1 MLFTEKRDSVY
12 DFTTL
17 KHGLRYNTD
26 REGHMARILILEDER
41 AINDLVALNLSMVG
55 HTTVQAFTGAE
66 ALKAAAIHP
75 IDLMII
81 DVMLPDTDGFT
92 VCEKLKGTPAI
103 FLTALGETADKVKG
117 FERGADDYIVK
128 PFEMTEL
135 LLRVEAVL
143 RRTHKSE
150 QHYRIDDL
158 DIDFEAKTVTK
169 GGVPVDLTMQ
179 EYTLLETL
187 VKNRNIALSRQKL
200 MREAWDI
207 SFMGET
213 RTVDVHVQR
222 IRKKLGLDDRIKTVY
237 KLGYRFEET
246 P

>member
-1 MLFTEKRDSVY
+1 
-12 DFTTL
+12 
-17 KHGLRYNTD
+17 
-26 REGHMARILILEDER
+26 MARILVIEDEK

-55 HTTVQAFTGAE
+55 HTAVQAFTGRE
-66 ALKAAAIHP
+66 ALAAAEKTQF
-75 IDLMII
+75 DLLIV
-81 DVMLPDTDGFT
+81 DVMLPDTDGFKLY
-92 VCEKLKGTPAI
+92 EKLKGTPAI
-103 FLTALGETADKVKG
+103 FVTALGDTTDKVKG

-143 RRTHKSE
+143 RRTHKSDSR
-150 QHYRIDDL
+150 YKIDDL
-158 DIDFEAKTVTK
+158 EIDFEAKSVTK

-179 EYTLLETL
+179 EYALLETL
-187 VKNRNIALSRQKL
+187 LKNRNIALSRQKL

-213 RTVDVHVQR
+213 RTVDVHIQR
-222 IRKKLGLDDRIKTVY
+222 LRKKLGLDDRIKTVY
-237 KLGYRFEET
+237 RLGYRFEET

>member
-1 MLFTEKRDSVY
+1 
-12 DFTTL
+12 
-17 KHGLRYNTD
+17 
-26 REGHMARILILEDER
+26 MARILILEDER
-41 AINDLVALNLSMVG
+41 AINDLIALNLGMVG

-66 ALKAAAIHP
+66 ALKMADIQP
-75 IDLMII
+75 IDLLIL
-81 DVMLPDTDGFT
+81 DVMLPDTNGFS
-92 VCEKLKGTPAI
+92 VYEKLRGIPAI

-150 QHYRIDDL
+150 QHYKIDDL
-158 DIDFEAKTVTK
+158 EVDFEAKTVTK
-169 GGVPVDLTMQ
+169 GGEPVELTMQ
-179 EYTLLETL
+179 EYALLETL
-187 VKNRNIALSRQKL
+187 LKNRNIAMSRQKL
-200 MREAWDI
+200 MREAWDV

-213 RTVDVHVQR
+213 RTVDVHIQR

>member
-1 MLFTEKRDSVY
+1 
-12 DFTTL
+12 
-17 KHGLRYNTD
+17 
-26 REGHMARILILEDER
+26 MARILILEDER

-150 QHYRIDDL
+150 SRYHVDDIE
-158 DIDFEAKTVTK
+158 IDFEAKTVTK
-169 GGVPVDLTMQ
+169 GGVPVELTMQ
-179 EYTLLETL
+179 EYALLEVL
-187 VKNRNIALSRQKL
+187 VKNRNIALSRQRL
-200 MREAWDI
+200 MREAWDV
-207 SFMGET
+207 SFLGES
-213 RTVDVHVQR
+213 RTIDVHIQR
-222 IRKKLGLDDRIKTVY
+222 LRKKLGMDDRIKTIY
-237 KLGYRFEET
+237 RLGYRFEET

>member
-1 MLFTEKRDSVY
+1 
-12 DFTTL
+12 
-17 KHGLRYNTD
+17 
-26 REGHMARILILEDER
+26 MARILILEDER
-41 AINDLVALNLSMVG
+41 AINYLIALNLGMVG

-66 ALKAAAIHP
+66 ALKMAEIQP
-75 IDLMII
+75 IDLLIL
-81 DVMLPDTDGFT
+81 DVMLPDTNGFS
-92 VCEKLKGTPAI
+92 VYEKLRGIPAI

-150 QHYRIDDL
+150 QHYKIDDL
-158 DIDFEAKTVTK
+158 EVDFEAKTVTK
-169 GGVPVDLTMQ
+169 GGEPVELTMQ
-179 EYTLLETL
+179 EYALLETL
-187 VKNRNIALSRQKL
+187 LKNRNIAMSRQKL
-200 MREAWDI
+200 MREAWDV

-213 RTVDVHVQR
+213 RTVDVHIQR

>member
-1 MLFTEKRDSVY
+1 
-12 DFTTL
+12 
-17 KHGLRYNTD
+17 
-26 REGHMARILILEDER
+26 MARILILEDER
-41 AINDLVALNLSMVG
+41 AINDLIALNLGMVG

-66 ALKAAAIHP
+66 ALKMAEIQP
-75 IDLMII
+75 IDLLIL
-81 DVMLPDTDGFT
+81 DVMLPDTNGFS
-92 VCEKLKGTPAI
+92 VYEKLRGIPAI

-150 QHYRIDDL
+150 QHYKIDDL
-158 DIDFEAKTVTK
+158 EVDFEAKTVMK
-169 GGVPVDLTMQ
+169 GGEPVELTMQ
-179 EYTLLETL
+179 EYALLETL
-187 VKNRNIALSRQKL
+187 LKNRNIAMSRQKL
-200 MREAWDI
+200 MREAWDV

-213 RTVDVHVQR
+213 RTVDVHIQR

>member
-1 MLFTEKRDSVY
+1 
-12 DFTTL
+12 
-17 KHGLRYNTD
+17 
-26 REGHMARILILEDER
+26 MARILVLEDER
-41 AINDLVALNLSMVG
+41 AINDLVALNLGMVG

-66 ALKAAAIHP
+66 AIRMAAIQP
-75 IDLMII
+75 IDLLII
-81 DVMLPDTDGFT
+81 DVMLPDTNGFS
-92 VCEKLKGTPAI
+92 VYEKLSDIPAI

-150 QHYRIDDL
+150 QHYKIDDL
-158 DIDFEAKTVTK
+158 EVDFEAKTVTK
-169 GGVPVDLTMQ
+169 GGVPVELTMQ
-179 EYTLLETL
+179 EYALLETL
-187 VKNRNIALSRQKL
+187 LKNRNIALSRQKL
-200 MREAWDI
+200 MREAWDV

-213 RTVDVHVQR
+213 RTVDVHIQR
-222 IRKKLGLDDRIKTVY
+222 LRKKLGLDDRIKTVY

>member
-1 MLFTEKRDSVY
+1 
-12 DFTTL
+12 
-17 KHGLRYNTD
+17 
-26 REGHMARILILEDER
+26 MAHILILEDER
-41 AINDLVALNLSMVG
+41 AINDLIALNLGMVG

-66 ALKAAAIHP
+66 ALKMAEIQP
-75 IDLMII
+75 IDLLIL
-81 DVMLPDTDGFT
+81 DVMLPDTNGFS
-92 VCEKLKGTPAI
+92 VYEKLRGIPAI

-150 QHYRIDDL
+150 QHYKIDDL
-158 DIDFEAKTVTK
+158 EVDFEAKTVTK
-169 GGVPVDLTMQ
+169 GGEPVELTMQ
-179 EYTLLETL
+179 EYALLETL
-187 VKNRNIALSRQKL
+187 LKNRNIAMSRQKL
-200 MREAWDI
+200 MREAWDV

-213 RTVDVHVQR
+213 RTVDVHIQR

>member
-1 MLFTEKRDSVY
+1 
-12 DFTTL
+12 
-17 KHGLRYNTD
+17 
-26 REGHMARILILEDER
+26 MARILVLEDER
-41 AINDLVALNLSMVG
+41 AINDLVALNLGMVG

-66 ALKAAAIHP
+66 AIRMAAIQP
-75 IDLMII
+75 IDLLII
-81 DVMLPDTDGFT
+81 DVMLPDTNGFS
-92 VCEKLKGTPAI
+92 VYEKLSDIPAI

-143 RRTHKSE
+143 RRTHKNE
-150 QHYRIDDL
+150 QRYKIDDL
-158 DIDFEAKTVTK
+158 EVDFEAKTVTK
-169 GGVPVDLTMQ
+169 GGVPVELTMQ
-179 EYTLLETL
+179 EYALLETL
-187 VKNRNIALSRQKL
+187 LKNRNIALSRQKL